1 MLQRAAA
8 GPGTD
13 GTDDDDIEPLRHE
26 SPVVCACC
34 SSGWPPKADL
44 ASSRPGDFR
53 PDWPQAGRTL
63 TPRG

>member
-34 SSGWPPKADL
+34 SSDWPP
-44 ASSRPGDFR
+44 
-53 PDWPQAGRTL
+53 
-63 TPRG
+63 